1 MPNNQETKIGK
12 VVKHLSKK
20 AITEFDISVRCRKLT
35 DKWISELH
43 DSLVATVDSTSDE
56 SKEIFLKDEV
66 EEAPLSSK
74 AGDPVVPQSPKKDVQ
89 KLPGSPVKASLIES

>member
-74 AGDPVVPQSPKKDVQ
+74 APQSPKKDVQ